1 MLLDLITKS
10 FANILTLM
18 NLVFGSMAII
28 LVQHLHYSWAAI
40 FILFAVFMDGM
51 DGKIARRFGATSE
64 LGKEL
69 DSLCDLVSFGVAP
82 AVLLY
87 AQVFLESYH
96 LPGLIA
102 ALFFIIC
109 GALRLARFNVLNIHE
124 YFLGIPITLAGF
136 LLAIISL
143 LADNIYPMVVLL
155 LVVFL
160 SLMMI
165 SNIKIRKI

>member
-1 MLLDLITKS
+1 MLDLMTKS
-10 FANILTLM
+10 FANLLTLM

-28 LVQHLHYSWAAI
+28 SVQHLNYFWAAI
-40 FILFAVFMDGM
+40 FIVFAVVMDGM

-87 AQVFLESYH
+87 AQIFLESFY

-102 ALFFIIC
+102 VLFFIIC

-136 LLAIISL
+136 ILALISL
-143 LADNIYPMVVLL
+143 LADNLHPTVILL
-155 LVVFL
+155 LIVFL

-165 SNIKIRKI
+165 SNVKIRKI